1 MMAPRGGP
9 VPNPRWY
16 LIPVRVLLV
25 TFIVTLLSFAVSL
38 LLGITGI
45 VFAAR
50 LRHVS
55 HPNLTVAYRYIAL
68 PAAATVAGIVL
79 VGACAME
86 ARRYRQLKMLRKME
100 DEMQHAN

>member
-1 MMAPRGGP
+1 MAPTGGP

-16 LIPVRVLLV
+16 LIPVRVVLV

-50 LRHVS
+50 LRHA